1 MADLVDCCVYDEV
14 HLRAAVRD
22 STITHA
28 LGAPDPGPGGG
39 AVYQGPP
46 VDEDLVRLLE
56 RPELYGPAAWR
67 RVTGPDRRPPDC
79 ARDAQRRRIA
89 AWLELQFLWR
99 LAVELCLDPGRP
111 GAASMCVK
119 LVAEPARMWM
129 WLTGGPR
136 TGGRAETLNEALVR
150 IPDEAPALERA
161 LALQRVLRSA
171 PPPPLAETL
180 PVFLR
185 LSSRIART
193 IADQLESAGT
203 TDVELVRGEE
213 LALPHGG
220 WEPTGPWPFPPP
232 SRLLPLADWR
242 AIVDP
247 ALPDE
252 TFAPVAGDATDPE
265 TLCRAALVLTKGP
278 YPTLTADGLLL
289 RPYHGGR
296 ARLRAIH
303 CPITDPV
310 SFALME
316 DAATAAFPDAT
327 GWSARDTARRGV
339 AEHAS
344 WLAAHPMP
352 AEPSGHNLGRLM
364 TAARAAL
371 FLESVE
377 AGAPRLPL
385 TGAATARA
393 LAERVEGAR
402 GVADAAWDAHMTFA
416 VDWLAPDRATVGALD
431 DLVRGLSPYA
441 R

>member
-1 MADLVDCCVYDEV
+1 
-14 HLRAAVRD
+14 
-22 STITHA
+22 
-28 LGAPDPGPGGG
+28 
-39 AVYQGPP
+39 
-46 VDEDLVRLLE
+46 
-56 RPELYGPAAWR
+56 
-67 RVTGPDRRPPDC
+67 
-79 ARDAQRRRIA
+79 
-89 AWLELQFLWR
+89 
-99 LAVELCLDPGRP
+99 
-111 GAASMCVK
+111 
-119 LVAEPARMWM
+119 
-129 WLTGGPR
+129 
-136 TGGRAETLNEALVR
+136 
-150 IPDEAPALERA
+150 
-161 LALQRVLRSA
+161 VLRSA
-171 PPPPLAETL
+171 PAPPLAETL

-265 TLCRAALVLTKGP
+265 TLCRAALVLAKGP

-296 ARLRAIH
+296 ARLRAVQ
-303 CPITDPV
+303 CPMTDPV
-310 SFALME
+310 SFALMAG
-316 DAATAAFPDAT
+316 AATAAFPNAI

-352 AEPSGHNLGRLM
+352 AEPSGHHLGRLI

-371 FLESVE
+371 FLRSVQD
-377 AGAPRLPL
+377 GAPQLPL
-385 TGAATARA
+385 TGAATAGA

-402 GVADAAWDAHMTFA
+402 GVAEASWEAHTTFA